1 MFKLVQEVRNSI
13 RGVNLLL
20 CRHENHHCFRAVH
33 LEIPDMIVDEL
44 APQADCLEANSENK
58 FQVFPLGANHPS
70 APIS

>member
-33 LEIPDMIVDEL
+33 LEISDIIVDER
-44 APQADCLEANSENK
+44 APQADFPEANSENK
-58 FQVFPLGANHPS
+58 FQVFPLEASHPS
-70 APIS
+70 